1 MAFTPSNPIGEGTDA
16 EILVYVRAA
25 IVKILTDG
33 QAYTINGRSLT
44 RADLP
49 ELRKQV
55 DWLEARVDADAG
67 TSTRNLAKLKR
78 SHSAARCDC
87 D

>member
-1 MAFTPSNPIGEGTDA
+1 MAFTPPNPIGEGTDA
-16 EILVYVRAA
+16 ELLVYTRAA

-33 QAYTINGRSLT
+33 QAYSINGRSLT

-55 DWLEARVDADAG
+55 EWLEARVDADAG
-67 TSTRNLAKLKR
+67 TSTKNLAKLR
-78 SHSAARCDC
+78 RAGRASTCDC

>member
-25 IVKILTDG
+25 IVQILTQG
-33 QAYTINGRSLT
+33 QAYAINGRSLT

-55 DWLEARVDADAG
+55 EWLEARVDADAG
-67 TSTRNLAKLKR
+67 TSKKNLAKLR
-78 SHSAARCDC
+78 RAGATSDC
-87 D
+87 